1 MEHFIEF
8 AEVTGAILVSMG
20 LAMWMEWY
28 CLRWLMRL
36 MPGTSLATAVEDG
49 GELHAEESVDE
60 RGAAD
65 DATLAEESAKAA

>member
-8 AEVTGAILVSMG
+8 AEVTGAILASMG

-36 MPGTSLATAVEDG
+36 MPGTSPAAQVDCAA
-49 GELHAEESVDE
+49 ELHAAENSAEE
-60 RGAAD
+60 
-65 DATLAEESAKAA
+65 AEESAKAA

>member
-8 AEVTGAILVSMG
+8 AEIIGAILASMG

-36 MPGTSLATAVEDG
+36 MPGTSVAAAGDG
-49 GELHAEESVDE
+49 AAELRAAESASEE
-60 RGAAD
+60 TAAD
-65 DATLAEESAKAA
+65 DVTLAEEGVKAA

>member
-8 AEVTGAILVSMG
+8 AEITGAILASMG

-36 MPGTSLATAVEDG
+36 MPGTSLAAAAEG
-49 GELHAEESVDE
+49 AGELHTGESAAD
-60 RGAAD
+60 RAAAD

>member
-8 AEVTGAILVSMG
+8 AEVTGAILASMG

-36 MPGTSLATAVEDG
+36 MPGTTLAAHVG
-49 GELHAEESVDE
+49 ASAELHASEGTSEEA
-60 RGAAD
+60 GASEAV
-65 DATLAEESAKAA
+65 LEEESAKAA

>member
-8 AEVTGAILVSMG
+8 AEVTGAILASMG

-36 MPGTSLATAVEDG
+36 MPGTSLATAVEVG
-49 GELHAEESVDE
+49 GELHAAEGAVEQA
-60 RGAAD
+60 AAD
-65 DATLAEESAKAA
+65 DATFAEESARAA

>member
-8 AEVTGAILVSMG
+8 AEVTGAILASMG

-36 MPGTSLATAVEDG
+36 MPAESFATAADAG
-49 GELHAEESVDE
+49 GELQAAES
-60 RGAAD
+60 RG
-65 DATLAEESAKAA
+65 EESAPDGVTPAEDRAKAA

>member
-8 AEVTGAILVSMG
+8 AEITGAILASMG

-36 MPGTSLATAVEDG
+36 MPGTILATALEGD
-49 GELHAEESVDE
+49 GELHAAEGAVE
-60 RGAAD
+60 RAAAD